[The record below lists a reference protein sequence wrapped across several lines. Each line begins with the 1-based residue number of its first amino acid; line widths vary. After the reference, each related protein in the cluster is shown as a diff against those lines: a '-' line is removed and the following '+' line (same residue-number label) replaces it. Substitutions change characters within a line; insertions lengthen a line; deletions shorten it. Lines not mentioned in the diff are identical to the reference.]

1 MNDIFSK
8 QFTNGRKIRMKCWQ
22 CHNEKMKIVSKQC
35 QDMSEYK
42 ACIIYV
48 KCPECDERD
57 DFFINKD
64 YYGYIDADAKPL
76 NGEWKK

>member
-1 MNDIFSK
+1 MEI
-8 QFTNGRKIRMKCWQ
+8 I
-22 CHNEKMKIVSKQC
+22 SKQC
-35 QDMSEYK
+35 QNMSEYK

-48 KCPECDERD
+48 KCLECDERD

-64 YYGYIDADAKPL
+64 YYGYIDADTKPL